1 MKREK
6 EEGGEEDERA
16 KCKSRG
22 SLNEISKRGEKKK
35 ERNQHQRPFQA
46 HRQFCGLLTRTQRGF
61 WARKG
66 RQQTG
71 MRGCRCRGIGGI
83 ER

>member
-35 ERNQHQRPFQA
+35 KETSIRGHFRHTANSAVCLRGHSVDFGRERVGS
-46 HRQFCGLLTRTQRGF
+46 RQ
-61 WARKG
+61 
-66 RQQTG
+66 
-71 MRGCRCRGIGGI
+71 GCEGAGVA
-83 ER
+83 E